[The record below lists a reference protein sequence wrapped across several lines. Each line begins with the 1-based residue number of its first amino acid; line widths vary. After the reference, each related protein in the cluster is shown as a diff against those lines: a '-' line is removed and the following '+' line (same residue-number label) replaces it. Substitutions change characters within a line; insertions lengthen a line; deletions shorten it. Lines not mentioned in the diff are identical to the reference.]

1 MNNPNV
7 NVAPQPQRRVY
18 ASLIGLRVF
27 IIVLKVQHRIQL
39 AWDLCDSWPNINI
52 VLWCKMVFNELLHMV
67 EHPQHAQTNPPIYKF
82 KWDQINKSSL
92 WSVFVFA
99 VCQVY
104 GVLPSALQHQFGL
117 LFREECQLLWLWGG
131 CSESCSAPTQSQ
143 DHHHPHQ
150 SRWQSILL
158 VPGRSLYFPSTCELL
173 HMNVQWRL

>member
-7 NVAPQPQRRVY
+7 NVAPQQRVY

-52 VLWCKMVFNELLHMV
+52 VLWCKMFFNELLHMV

-131 CSESCSAPTQSQ
+131 CSESCSSPTQSQ

-158 VPGRSLYFPSTCELL
+158 VPGRSLYFPSPCELL
-173 HMNVQWRL
+173 HINVHCRL